1 MGEPQFAFATFRGDL
16 RHVFGRQRERA
27 APALQLHE
35 TKGADAEAHR
45 KKRDA
50 GEPQRGKPERNHARI
65 KRETGVDGCGQRG
78 GRSGVAERLQR
89 NLLRRGGKQDADRRR
104 NDERQNRQ
112 QNERRKCARVS
123 RVARAGALLHSGE
136 KGQRHDRQRADQH
149 LAGKEQR
156 TQSEECVHRPSLR
169 ALSIS
174 RARRSRSSRA
184 MLTSRRVSMAATACS
199 TESSK
204 NVFRS
209 ESRARRPMRS
219 RATRGA

>member
-1 MGEPQFAFATFRGDL
+1 MRKLVQQDGVQTLARPEACRFRQQDDRPGNAPGDGTGVVMGEPQFAFATFRSDL

-89 NLLRRGGKQDADRRR
+89 DMLRRGGK
-104 NDERQNRQ
+104 
-112 QNERRKCARVS
+112 
-123 RVARAGALLHSGE
+123 L
-136 KGQRHDRQRADQH
+136 
-149 LAGKEQR
+149 
-156 TQSEECVHRPSLR
+156 
-169 ALSIS
+169 
-174 RARRSRSSRA
+174 
-184 MLTSRRVSMAATACS
+184 
-199 TESSK
+199 
-204 NVFRS
+204 
-209 ESRARRPMRS
+209 
-219 RATRGA
+219 